1 MYHFHEYKY
10 KPGYSHQYDLIV
22 VCASL
27 RVLDVGGDS
36 VIYAELG
43 RDISLPCRYELEEE
57 VLYSIKWYRDDRE
70 FFRYIPTGET
80 EEMHTS
86 KGFRRSWQ
94 ILYYLLY
101 KSATQQQSVFIQ
113 QTRDSAIK

>member
-1 MYHFHEYKY
+1 MSTNTNQDI
-10 KPGYSHQYDLIV
+10 PHQYDLIV

-57 VLYSIKWYRDDRE
+57 VLYSIKWYRDDKVKW
-70 FFRYIPTGET
+70 IMT
-80 EEMHTS
+80 
-86 KGFRRSWQ
+86 RSNS
-94 ILYYLLY
+94 L
-101 KSATQQQSVFIQ
+101 
-113 QTRDSAIK
+113 